1 MDHNRLRN
9 LSEAYTEAW
18 CSQNPVQVAS
28 FYEEAGWLSINGGL
42 PTVGRTAIAEVARGF
57 MTTFPDLK
65 VYLDDLVLADNEIR
79 YHWTLTGTST
89 GPDGAGRQVRISG
102 YEVWTIGTNGLI
114 ATSRGHFDSEDY
126 RRQMGE

>member
-1 MDHNRLRN
+1 MYPPSSDDIVLLGRD
-9 LSEAYTEAW
+9 
-18 CSQNPVQVAS
+18 
-28 FYEEAGWLSINGGL
+28 
-42 PTVGRTAIAEVARGF
+42 VGAERVEVRHVHHVDARGRDELNLPPGARVDF
-57 MTTFPDLK
+57 
-65 VYLDDLVLADNEIR
+65 DDLVLADNEIR
-79 YHWTLTGTST
+79 YHWTLTGAST